1 MRGHRTGVSR
11 SVSRWAAL
19 AVAVAAFVADRA
31 AEQWVLMH
39 LMPDQAVVVWRPVLW
54 LVLTENRGAA
64 FGLLTESRDLL
75 VAVAVV
81 VIGGIGG
88 FLART
93 PRMTPTLAVGLG
105 LVLGGA
111 AGNLWDRLVA
121 GRVVDYIDFRFWPV
135 FNVADSAIVV
145 GMALL
150 LWEAWR
156 RERGPA

>member
-1 MRGHRTGVSR
+1 M
-11 SVSRWAAL
+11 SRWV
-19 AVAVAAFVADRA
+19 AVAVAVAVFLLDRA
-31 AEQWVLMH
+31 AEQWVLTH
-39 LMPDQAVVVWRPVLW
+39 LPPNQPIAVWRPVLW
-54 LVLTENRGAA
+54 LLLTENRGAA

-75 VAVAVV
+75 IAVAVL
-81 VIGGIGG
+81 VIGGIGV
-88 FLART
+88 FLLRVRRT
-93 PRMTPTLAVGLG
+93 TPKLAVGLG
-105 LVLGGA
+105 LILGGA

-121 GRVVDYIDFRFWPV
+121 GRVVDYIDLRFWPV